1 MKYSTIFKK
10 ASLGLATLVAV
21 LTMSGSAASAI
32 PYTGDTTVA
41 SPVPAFNVFTG
52 NMPAPA
58 PLNGEPNFFRGRV
71 PADGNMSDPTT
82 PYTDPVSASCTNNQ
96 LIQLHVYV
104 HNGASA
110 DANNN
115 GSGPSVAHGTKVKV
129 ALPSNEASTFNST
142 ATISATNA
150 ASVSDGLT
158 INCNGKTVKL
168 QYVAG
173 SASQYSKGSGVVAL
187 PDTIVS
193 SGAAIRSHNV
203 PGDVWGC
210 WDDRVYV
217 VLTVKVVET
226 PVTPVSSATCD
237 LFTVLGQTD
246 RKAVV
251 NQFKYSVN
259 NATLTKTVIVW
270 GEGSSSTTVTDA
282 TKVIGQSHTYAADGT
297 YHVVATLTFAGTNGA
312 TAPKPV
318 TCSSDVTFS
327 STKPPVTPPVTPPTV
342 LPNTGAG
349 SLVGLF
355 AGVSAIGATGYH
367 FFARR
372 RASN

>member
-1 MKYSTIFKK
+1 MKFSTIFKK
-10 ASLGLATLVAV
+10 ASLGLATVVA
-21 LTMSGSAASAI
+21 TFAMAGSTVSAI

-58 PLNGEPNFFRGRV
+58 PLTGEQDFFQGRV
-71 PADGNMSDPTT
+71 PANGDLNDSVTKYVDPL
-82 PYTDPVSASCTNNQ
+82 SATCAKDQ
-96 LIQLHVYV
+96 LIQMRVYV
-104 HNGASA
+104 HNGASV
-110 DANNN
+110 DGNNN
-115 GSGPSVAHGTKVKV
+115 GTGPSVAHGTKVKV
-129 ALPSNEASTFNST
+129 ALPTNEASTFNSN

-150 ASVSDGLT
+150 ATVNDGFT
-158 INCNGKTVKL
+158 INCNGKTVKI

-173 SASQYSKGSGVVAL
+173 SATQYSPSRNTVL
-187 PDTIVS
+187 PVSDSIVTT
-193 SGAAIRSHNV
+193 GAAIQSEQT

-210 WDDRVYV
+210 WNERVFV
-217 VLTVKVVET
+217 LLTVKVVEVP
-226 PVTPVSSATCD
+226 PVTPVASGTCD

-251 NQFKYSVN
+251 NTFKFSVN

-270 GEGSSSTTVTDA
+270 GEGSSSITVTDA
-282 TKVIGQSHTYAADGT
+282 TKVIGQSHTYSADGT
-297 YHVVATLTFAGTNGA
+297 YHVVATLTFASTNGA
-312 TAPKPV
+312 TVTPNPV

-327 STKPPVTPPVTPPTV
+327 STKPPVVPPKE
-342 LPNTGAG
+342 LPKTGAG
-349 SLVGLF
+349 NMIGLF

>member
-1 MKYSTIFKK
+1 MKYTSFFKK
-10 ASLGLATLVAV
+10 ASLGLATLVAAV
-21 LTMSGSAASAI
+21 TMTSATVSAI

-104 HNGASA
+104 HNGASV
-110 DANNN
+110 DGNNN

-129 ALPSNEASTFNST
+129 ALPGNEASTFNST

-173 SASQYSKGSGVVAL
+173 SASQYSKGTGVVAL
-187 PDTIVS
+187 PDTIVTT
-193 SGAAIRSHNV
+193 GAAIRSEQT

-210 WDDRVYV
+210 WDERVYV

-226 PVTPVSSATCD
+226 PVTPVASGTCD
-237 LFTVLGQTD
+237 LFTVLGQAD

-259 NATLTKTVIVW
+259 NATLTNTVINW
-270 GEGSSSTTVTDA
+270 GEGNSTVTVTDA
-282 TKVIGQSHTYAADGT
+282 TKVVGQSHTYGSDGT
-297 YHVVATLTFAGTNGA
+297 YHVIATLTFAGTNGA
-312 TAPKPV
+312 AAPKPV

-327 STKPPVTPPVTPPTV
+327 STKPPVTPPTV

-349 SLVGLF
+349 SMIGLF
-355 AGVSAIGATGYH
+355 AGVTAAGATAFH
-367 FFARR
+367 FFNRR
-372 RASN
+372 RLGSN